1 MVERN
6 ASDIKLNMD
15 LSRDKLPPSP
25 QGETAETEDEGA
37 SYPLFAQQYPLRILI
52 AEDDY
57 INRRC
62 IILLLQR
69 LGYRADYVEN
79 GRECLTAVL
88 QRPYDAI
95 LSDINMPEMD
105 GVECSH
111 SIREAGIHTPIIAVT
126 ADIVNNTRE
135 YCLDAGMNGYIMK
148 PVTMNEL
155 KRALRYAFIKKQ
167 ISPDDTQFLTPDS
180 QDFSGSENSGG
191 AASRFFTANSP
202 Y

>member
-1 MVERN
+1 MTSMVEQN
-6 ASDIKLNMD
+6 ASDTNDNMD
-15 LSRDKLPPSP
+15 LSHDQLPASP
-25 QGETAETEDEGA
+25 QGEGADTEDEGG

-62 IILLLQR
+62 LILLLQR

-105 GVECSH
+105 GV
-111 SIREAGIHTPIIAVT
+111 
-126 ADIVNNTRE
+126 
-135 YCLDAGMNGYIMK
+135 
-148 PVTMNEL
+148 
-155 KRALRYAFIKKQ
+155 
-167 ISPDDTQFLTPDS
+167 
-180 QDFSGSENSGG
+180 
-191 AASRFFTANSP
+191 
-202 Y
+202 